1 MSNELFADRIGE
13 ISLTG
18 PVVRID
24 LASFSVKDKDVE
36 GKPQLEFRQRVVMP
50 VDGFVQSFSL
60 MAQVMQ
66 QLEKQGLITRNSS
79 PTEAKPISP
88 PAGPAQSPNFR

>member
-1 MSNELFADRIGE
+1 MSNELFADRFAE

-18 PVVRID
+18 PLVRID
-24 LASFSVKDKDVE
+24 LASFSVREKDAD
-36 GKPQLEFRQRVVMP
+36 GKAQLEFRQRVVMP

-66 QLEKQGLITRNSS
+66 QLEKQGLVTRN
-79 PTEAKPISP
+79 P
-88 PAGPAQSPNFR
+88 GPGEVRAATSGAVTAQSPNFK